1 MSARNRLL
9 TIAAAGVGWGLF
21 ESQWVR
27 LGVRE
32 VPIAGLD
39 PALDGLRIGH
49 LSDLHVGAPGLNGRS
64 LASGVDLIRGAEP
77 DLVVIT
83 RRSAGP
89 AVAATTALRR
99 SLALLDAPLGA
110 FAILGNHD
118 HADGHDPFADG
129 VALTDLDGT
138 PVRLLQDETAS
149 IEARGA
155 RIHIGGLAPRTF
167 EADEGERG
175 AALVDKAAGLRLLL
189 CHFPRI
195 LDRVQPGE
203 WQLDPQ
209 RAPARRPALHP
220 VPGWAVSARAPEP
233 RLPGGRL
240 RAQRDGDARL
250 ARARHHLRPAP
261 LRGPARGH
269 PPGAARRVDSAA
281 WTLPSRPARLQCA
294 RSSRIP

>member
-64 LASGVDLIRGAEP
+64 LANGVDLIRGADP

-83 RRSAGP
+83 GDLRARRSGDD
-89 AVAATTALRR
+89 TLRR

-129 VALTDLDGT
+129 IALTDLDGT

-203 WQLDPQ
+203 WQLILSGH
-209 RAPARRPALHP
+209 LHGGQLCIP
-220 VPGWAVSARAPEP
+220 Y
-233 RLPGGRL
+233 PGGRFRLAHLSRDYLEGVYVRNGTAMHVSRGLGTTFVPLRFAARPEVTLLEL
-240 RAQRDGDARL
+240 RAA
-250 ARARHHLRPAP
+250 
-261 LRGPARGH
+261 
-269 PPGAARRVDSAA
+269 
-281 WTLPSRPARLQCA
+281 
-294 RSSRIP
+294 